1 MGNNLAVPKKLNMEL
16 PFDSI
21 PREKKAHVHKK
32 LVHECSVHISTIH
45 NSQKVEKSQ
54 MSINWGMDKQNV
66 VYPNIEEFYTALRI
80 NELSSHEKILRTL
93 ESILL
98 SEIIHSEKT
107 TYCIIPD
114 I

>member
-1 MGNNLAVPKKLNMEL
+1 
-16 PFDSI
+16 
-21 PREKKAHVHKK
+21 
-32 LVHECSVHISTIH
+32 
-45 NSQKVEKSQ
+45 
-54 MSINWGMDKQNV
+54 MDKQNV

>member
-1 MGNNLAVPKKLNMEL
+1 M
-16 PFDSI
+16 PFT
-21 PREKKAHVHKK
+21 R
-32 LVHECSVHISTIH
+32 
-45 NSQKVEKSQ
+45 
-54 MSINWGMDKQNV
+54 GMDKQNV